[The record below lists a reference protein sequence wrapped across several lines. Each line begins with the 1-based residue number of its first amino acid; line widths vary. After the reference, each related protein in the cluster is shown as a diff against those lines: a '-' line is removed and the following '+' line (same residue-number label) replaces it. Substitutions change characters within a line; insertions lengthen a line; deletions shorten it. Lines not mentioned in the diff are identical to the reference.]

1 MSKTYR
7 EWVPDQTYMFP
18 PSPRDWLPENE
29 DLGEQ
34 RRAPCYT
41 VSFAAADLWPDD
53 GADHTVLVDLW
64 ETYLEEEA

>member
-1 MSKTYR
+1 MAATG
-7 EWVPDQTYMFP
+7 TL
-18 PSPRDWLPENE
+18 PRPLRFLRPVVNRPLDSLE

-53 GADHTVLVDLW
+53 DSDHAVLVDLW
-64 ETYLEEEA
+64 ETYLEEAG